1 MGPFTPQTPG
11 TSYSPYAQP
20 SPSPGSYSGNLHL
33 YTCISDL
40 LKSSLCQDGCW
51 IKMTTILE
59 DGCLKRKIHSLD
71 LQHGHRQAVSTCT
84 SKLGQWKTIYIEML
98 FIHSS
103 KSRFWGCFT
112 QSPWI
117 SAISLKHHPLTSWL
131 QSNDS
136 WWGTFHP
143 RDWDGPKYGWLAHHW
158 NRGQDQRNTRWPQAD
173 TPDRHNTQCYR
184 EYKPINRTVCS
195 IWTWWTVH
203 TCIFHFNFT
212 ANAMLLLLDVKSYFY
227 IYLVQW

>member
-59 DGCLKRKIHSLD
+59 VGCLKRKTHSLD

-84 SKLGQWKTIYIEML
+84 SKLGQWKTIYWNVVYSQLQVQVLGVLHPVPLDISHL
-98 FIHSS
+98 PQTPPPHLLVTVQWLLVGHLSPQGLGWTKVWLTGTPLKSRS
-103 KSRFWGCFT
+103 KSK
-112 QSPWI
+112 
-117 SAISLKHHPLTSWL
+117 KHTMTTSW
-131 QSNDS
+131 
-136 WWGTFHP
+136 
-143 RDWDGPKYGWLAHHW
+143 Y
-158 NRGQDQRNTRWPQAD
+158 TRQA
-173 TPDRHNTQCYR
+173 
-184 EYKPINRTVCS
+184 
-195 IWTWWTVH
+195 
-203 TCIFHFNFT
+203 
-212 ANAMLLLLDVKSYFY
+212 
-227 IYLVQW
+227 